1 MRKGIK
7 KFLVGTLYFTILFSA
22 IVVKAEHF
30 SGGFAS
36 GKLTVGAG
44 SGSSTSIT
52 KTSLAQWNGRSSKVA
67 LTYTT
72 STNSYGSTANI
83 VTYFDTSNPPT
94 AGLLGQMIPYKS
106 WTGTSASV
114 GSTSDRWVKAVVYQ
128 YKSSSLNTTTK
139 KTATATHEL
148 GHALSVA
155 HPPQSNTTA
164 VMRQGVKT
172 SYSLTNYDRNSLI
185 NKWGI

>member
-1 MRKGIK
+1 MK
-7 KFLVGTLYFTILFSA
+7 KSSKIILAGTLYFTLLFSA
-22 IVVKAEHF
+22 VTVKAEHF

-44 SGSSTSIT
+44 GSSSVSIT
-52 KTSLAQWNGRSSKVA
+52 KTALSQWNNVSSKVS

-72 STNSYGSTANI
+72 ATDTYGSSANI

-94 AGLLGQMIPYKS
+94 AGLLGEMIPYKS

-128 YKSSSLNTTTK
+128 YKNSSLDTTTK
-139 KTATATHEL
+139 KTATATHEI

-155 HPPQSNTTA
+155 HPSSSNTTA

-172 SYSLTNYDRNSLI
+172 SYSLTSYDKDSLK
-185 NKWGI
+185 NKWGK